1 MEGFSSKVRIRN
13 NIIRETFAEFL
24 GTFTLIV
31 DIWRWICCT
40 SCFKSKYGGKSH
52 VHTLVMG
59 YRSYNG
65 SLHSWWHFRR
75 TFKSSCYRGPSLY
88 QEGPMEEDALNSFDG
103 GNRMVSGP
111 NGTAGIWA
119 TYPQDFASV
128 ATCIGDQL
136 LGTAML
142 LCCVLAVT
150 DDRNMET
157 HKGLIPFSIGLIVVV
172 IGMTYHLNCGYAINP
187 ARDLGPRIFTAIAGW
202 GLEVFSYN
210 DYKYFWIP
218 VLGPHVGAILGAFLY
233 QFLIGFHWSE
243 VVEITSD
250 IPIKE
255 IKNTVVTEKAGHT
268 YDNRSLSPDS

>member
-1 MEGFSSKVRIRN
+1 MPYRHCANDLSTNQIFGDGSVAQAVLSRN
-13 NIIRETFAEFL
+13 VVGNHMSIHWSWGL
-24 GTFTLIV
+24 GVTMGVYIA
-31 DIWRWICCT
+31 
-40 SCFKSKYGGKSH
+40 GGIS
-52 VHTLVMG
+52 
-59 YRSYNG
+59 
-65 SLHSWWHFRR
+65 
-75 TFKSSCYRGPSLY
+75 
-88 QEGPMEEDALNSFDG
+88 DALNSFDG

-172 IGMTYHLNCGYAINP
+172 IGMTYHFNCGYAINP

-202 GLEVFSYN
+202 GVEVFSYN

-255 IKNTVVTEKAGHT
+255 IKNTVVTEKTGHT